1 MSSSAPL
8 WITIA
13 VSMSALS
20 VFCFSVTRSNWTPLS
35 RGIVDACTRGV
46 SAIFESDMSDREKER
61 VVRSAG
67 AALLIS
73 AFGMGWRM
81 IAAVWS
87 AILPVALADY
97 LGWADMQ
104 HVFGFMLSF
113 EFIISTSLGVSVF
126 YLVWRQW
133 RGRRSVPGARPK
145 PNDESADQLVHT
157 LAFSSAW
164 VMKSLAAL
172 DDIAA
177 SRTLKSEPELRPIFI
192 TSLARGGTTALL
204 NALHSIPGLAAH
216 QYRDMPLITAPYI
229 WSKLSGRRNVA
240 RQARAHGDGLEI
252 DLDSPEA
259 FDEVLWNL
267 YWPEKY
273 DATRI
278 YMWKM
283 VDKDRHKIKRLT
295 QNFRKIAAL
304 RSDKTTPPPRY
315 NFVSKNNANIA
326 RLGLLG
332 TAFPGARVVI
342 PIRRPAPHA
351 QSLHRQHLNFLA
363 RHSEAPFSKRY
374 MRDLG
379 HFEFGDLHRPIHFP
393 GQSTNRYKP
402 DDINYWLHYWI
413 AAFREVARHRDK
425 CLFVTQDALRSA
437 PNLTLKTLAHSL
449 KLDVTGLSFD
459 ACFKT
464 GADTCDTDGFDQD
477 LLKAARK
484 LYSVLASRAVTP
496 PRLLTGAEISKAA
509 QNIL

>member
-1 MSSSAPL
+1 
-8 WITIA
+8 
-13 VSMSALS
+13 
-20 VFCFSVTRSNWTPLS
+20 
-35 RGIVDACTRGV
+35 
-46 SAIFESDMSDREKER
+46 MSDREKER
-61 VVRSAG
+61 VVRNSG
-67 AALLIS
+67 AALLNS

-81 IAAVWS
+81 IAALWS
-87 AILPVALADY
+87 AILPVAVADH

-104 HVFGFMLSF
+104 HVLGFMRSL
-113 EFIISTSLGVSVF
+113 EFIISTSVAASVL
-126 YLVWRQW
+126 YMVWRQL
-133 RGRRSVPGARPK
+133 RGRGSSTGARPT
-145 PNDESADQLVHT
+145 PNDASADQLVHT
-157 LAFSSAW
+157 LAFSSPW

-177 SRTLKSEPELRPIFI
+177 YRTLKSEPDLRPIFI

-216 QYRDMPLITAPYI
+216 RYRDMPLITAPYL
-229 WSKLSGRRNVA
+229 WSKLSGRRKVL

-259 FDEVLWNL
+259 FDEVLWKL

-273 DATRI
+273 DASRI

-283 VDKDRHKIKRLT
+283 VDKDRHKVKRLT

-304 RSDKTTPPPRY
+304 RSDKTAPPARY

-351 QSLHRQHLNFLA
+351 QSLHRQHLNYLA
-363 RHSEAPFSKRY
+363 RHSEDPFSKRY
-374 MRDLG
+374 MCDLG
-379 HFEFGDLHRPIHFP
+379 HFEFGELHRPIHFP

-402 DDINYWLHYWI
+402 DDKNYWLHYWI

-425 CLFVTQDALRSA
+425 CLFVTQDALRA
-437 PNLTLKTLAHSL
+437 DPDLALHALAQDL
-449 KLDVTGLSFD
+449 KLDVTGLSFE
-459 ACFKT
+459 AYFKT
-464 GADTCDTDGFDQD
+464 GEDAGETDGFDQD
-477 LLKAARK
+477 LLKAARN
-484 LYSVLASRAVTP
+484 LYSVLASRAFAP